1 MKCTEEGATQEMEMG
16 PMTMTMI
23 CTNGEWTPDMSS
35 FGGMG
40 DFSGFGGGE
49 GGMGD
54 FSGFGGGAGG
64 NFGGGFGGGAG
75 DITPPVAEQ

>member
-1 MKCTEEGATQEMEMG
+1 MNPKRRKLSGQLFA
-16 PMTMTMI
+16 
-23 CTNGEWTPDMSS
+23 N
-35 FGGMG
+35 
-40 DFSGFGGGE
+40 DFELLRPLGE